1 LKGRPFG
8 FSDGSEQDPA
18 QSLESYLEEAS
29 EIEAATRGLS
39 FETFR
44 DILMELV
51 AAVHDIIA
59 SMEKPS

>member
-1 LKGRPFG
+1 MAPSKTPLNR
-8 FSDGSEQDPA
+8 
-18 QSLESYLEEAS
+18 LNHILEEAS

-59 SMEKPS
+59 SMEKQS